1 VQKPTFLTLKLSK
14 PFKLFFNMT
23 KQKLTYTE
31 AVAELEKILAELE
44 NNSEVNM
51 DVIAEKVK
59 RAAVLMEFCKK
70 QLHELDDELEKMIEQ
85 LD

>member
-1 VQKPTFLTLKLSK
+1 MIVHSEYNISN
-14 PFKLFFNMT
+14 FKLKTMT
-23 KQKLTYTE
+23 KQKQTYTE

-44 NNSEVNM
+44 NNSDINM
-51 DVIAEKVK
+51 DVISEKVK

-70 QLHELDDELEKMIEQ
+70 QLHELDAELEKMMEN

>member
-1 VQKPTFLTLKLSK
+1 
-14 PFKLFFNMT
+14 MT
-23 KQKLTYTE
+23 KQKITYTE
-31 AVAELEKILAELE
+31 AVYELEKILEELE

-51 DVIAEKVK
+51 DAISEKVK

-70 QLHELDDELEKMIEQ
+70 QLHELDEELEKMMKQ

>member
-1 VQKPTFLTLKLSK
+1 
-14 PFKLFFNMT
+14 MG

-31 AVAELEKILAELE
+31 AVAELENILAELE

-51 DVIAEKVK
+51 DVISEKVK
-59 RAAVLMEFCKK
+59 RAAALMGFCKK
-70 QLHELDDELEKMIEQ
+70 QLHELDEELEKLMEH

>member
-1 VQKPTFLTLKLSK
+1 
-14 PFKLFFNMT
+14 MT

-31 AVAELEKILAELE
+31 AVAELENILLELE
-44 NNSEVNM
+44 NNTDVNM
-51 DVIAEKVK
+51 DVISEKVK

-70 QLHELDDELEKMIEQ
+70 QLHELDTELEKMMEH